1 MAKIIFTKAAAPAA
15 PSASEQLVLY
25 ADTADAKF
33 KYKNSSNTVTSFGE
47 MNNFSVSG
55 DSGDTDQTISD
66 GDTLIIAG
74 GDGITTAASNTDTLT
89 VTLDLTK
96 DQAWTG
102 IQRAAFEG
110 TVNTNG
116 VFDLSTGHNFKC
128 TPAASATITLT
139 FTGESSGSLSP
150 HNGQSGYIYLT
161 NDGSVTVQGDTTT
174 HHDGTILSTLSG
186 STAAKYLISYICDG
200 TNVFITNSAAIAA
213 GVS

>member
-1 MAKIIFTKAAAPAA
+1 MAKIIFTKAAEPDAPAT
-15 PSASEQLVLY
+15 EQLVMY

-55 DSGDTDQTISD
+55 DSGATDQTISD

-128 TPAASATITLT
+128 TPAASATLTLT
-139 FTGESSGSLSP
+139 FTLHLTSSNLLWLFSKFTREPLLP
-150 HNGQSGYIYLT
+150 HIR
-161 NDGSVTVQGDTTT
+161 
-174 HHDGTILSTLSG
+174 H
-186 STAAKYLISYICDG
+186 
-200 TNVFITNSAAIAA
+200 
-213 GVS
+213 

>member
-1 MAKIIFTKAAAPAA
+1 MAFDSSIISALQGPTGTAAGFGTPTKSVSNVDVDGSGNAGTATLTITATG
-15 PSASEQLVLY
+15 
-25 ADTADAKF
+25 ADTAKVFNFA
-33 KYKNSSNTVTSFGE
+33 FGIPVGATGATG
-47 MNNFSVSG
+47 S
-55 DSGDTDQTISD
+55 I
-66 GDTLIIAG
+66 
-74 GDGITTAASNTDTLT
+74 
-89 VTLDLTK
+89 DLTA
-96 DQAWTG
+96 DNEWTG
-102 IQRAAFEG
+102 IQRVAFEG
-110 TVNTNG
+110 TVNPNG

-174 HHDGTILSTLSG
+174 HHDGTILDTLSG